1 MNLKLGVLGLSLLMT
16 GCTTLGGGTGP
27 LSPKPISAP
36 VVPAQPANTGI
47 SGGGLIGGAFGA
59 KLEKADKQT
68 ALDAEYKA
76 LEYGKGSEA
85 IDWAGASGSIGGKV
99 IAGQPYRVG
108 SQDCRQ
114 YSHTITSA
122 GVDQSARG
130 TACRNVDGTWTLLQ

>member
-1 MNLKLGVLGLSLLMT
+1 MYLKLGVLGLSLLIT
-16 GCTTLGGGTGP
+16 GCTTLGGGTGT
-27 LSPKPISAP
+27 LTPKPISAP
-36 VVPAQPANTGI
+36 ANPSQPINTGI
-47 SGGGLIGGAFGA
+47 SGGGLVGGEFGA
-59 KLEKADKQT
+59 KLLKADKQL

-85 IDWAGASGSIGGKV
+85 IDWAASTGAVGGKV

-114 YSHTITSA
+114 YSHTITTS

-130 TACRNVDGTWTLLQ
+130 TACRNPDGTWTLLQ

>member
-1 MNLKLGVLGLSLLMT
+1 MNLKLGALVLSLLMT
-16 GCTTLGGGTGP
+16 GCTTLGGGTGT

-36 VVPAQPANTGI
+36 ATPSQSANTGI
-47 SGGGLIGGAFGA
+47 SGGGLVGGAFGA
-59 KLEKADKQT
+59 KLDKSDKQV

-85 IDWAGASGSIGGKV
+85 IDWASASGATGGKV

-114 YSHTITSA
+114 YSHMITTA
-122 GVDQSARG
+122 GVDQSSRG
-130 TACRNVDGTWTLLQ
+130 TACRNPDGTWTLLQ

>member
-1 MNLKLGVLGLSLLMT
+1 MNLKLGVLGLSLFMT
-16 GCTTLGGGTGP
+16 GCTTLGGGAGT
-27 LSPKPISAP
+27 LTPKLISAP
-36 VVPAQPANTGI
+36 ANPAQPVNNGI
-47 SGGGLIGGAFGA
+47 SGGGLVGGEFGA
-59 KLEKADKQT
+59 KLVKSDRQI
-68 ALDAEYKA
+68 ALNAEYKA

-85 IDWAGASGSIGGKV
+85 IDWSGATGSVGGKV

-130 TACRNVDGTWTLLQ
+130 TACRNPDGTWTLLQ